1 MPNEFI
7 NAIKNGDLETVK
19 QIINF
24 DNAIVNEPD
33 ERGQKPLY
41 YAADKGFL
49 PIVKYLVEHG
59 ALINDTDINHG
70 GYGITPLHVACLE
83 EKNLPVVIY
92 LVEQGGDLN
101 LGNYTGVTPLEYIN
115 QEMLFRKEVNNGEGI
130 RNLEDIKNYYRD
142 IKISPL
148 VRKRKERKE
157 FFKSDL
163 YKKSIEEAYS
173 PERLKARGV
182 FNKLD
187 FGKKRNKGHL
197 ISLKKLNNEISYLKK

>member
-33 ERGQKPLY
+33 ERGEKPLY

-59 ALINDTDINHG
+59 AVINETDVNQG
-70 GYGITPLHVACLE
+70 GYGITALHVACLE
-83 EKNLPVVIY
+83 EKNLPVAIY
-92 LVEQGGDLN
+92 LAEHGGDLH
-101 LGNYTGVTPLEYIN
+101 LGNYTGETPLDYIN
-115 QEMLFRKEVNNGEGI
+115 QDMLYGKQVNNGEGI
-130 RNLEDIKNYYRD
+130 RNLEDIKNYYND
-142 IKISPL
+142 IKLGPL
-148 VRKRKERKE
+148 VKKRKQRKE

-163 YKKSIEEAYS
+163 YKKSIEEAYR
-173 PERLKARGV
+173 PERLKARGD

-187 FGKKRNKGHL
+187 FGKKRNNA
-197 ISLKKLNNEISYLKK
+197 LKSVIKEISYLRK

>member
-33 ERGQKPLY
+33 ERGEKPLY

-59 ALINDTDINHG
+59 ANINDTDVNQG

-83 EKNLPVVIY
+83 EKNLPVAIY
-92 LVEQGGDLN
+92 LAEHGGDLY
-101 LGNYTGVTPLEYIN
+101 LRNYSGLSPLDYIN
-115 QEMLFRKEVNNGEGI
+115 QEIFYGRDLPNNGEGI
-130 RNLEDIKNYYRD
+130 RNLEDIKNYYND
-142 IKISPL
+142 TKLGPL
-148 VRKRKERKE
+148 VIKRKQRKE

-163 YKKSIEEAYS
+163 YKKSIEEAYR
-173 PERLKARGV
+173 PERLKARGD

-187 FGKKRNKGHL
+187 FGKKRNNA
-197 ISLKKLNNEISYLKK
+197 LKTVINEISYLRK